1 MYIFLSKK
9 SLKIF
14 LSFKKKSFLENL
26 EDLELLRFVENGI
39 KVKMLKL
46 SDQSISVDLPG
57 DIKSRKVLKRKK

>member
-1 MYIFLSKK
+1 MVHARLK

-46 SDQSISVDLPG
+46 SDQSISVDLPR
-57 DIKSRKVLKRKK
+57 DIKKVEKFLKRKK